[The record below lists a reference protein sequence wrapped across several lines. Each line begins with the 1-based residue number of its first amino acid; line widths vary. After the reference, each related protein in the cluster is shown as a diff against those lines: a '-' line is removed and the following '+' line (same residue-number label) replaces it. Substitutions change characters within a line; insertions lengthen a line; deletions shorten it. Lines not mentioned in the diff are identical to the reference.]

1 MTGSTNQSAVP
12 WRPSSTVCRTGS
24 VLSRRL
30 RRAARSSGN
39 VAVTEDES
47 ASSADVNPDLMDET
61 IADIYFEE
69 SE

>member
-12 WRPSSTVCRTGS
+12 WRPSWTVCRTGRS

-47 ASSADVNPDLMDET
+47 ATSADVKPGP
-61 IADIYFEE
+61 YG
-69 SE
+69 